1 MSKTVVALAFVVG
14 AVLSIA
20 PAARSGSFGLLA
32 QSAMSDSSPGAAA
45 GSVETAPLSLV
56 SVDAKTTGTGR
67 IVLEGGKS
75 YVQLSEDFTIGEAP
89 AIRMTLYKDAA
100 PPKKTYDPKKYVDLG
115 ALVSRKGEQRYAIP
129 ANLNIKDYGSIAIW
143 CKKFDVTLAYAKIER

>member
-1 MSKTVVALAFVVG
+1 MSKAIVALTLVLG
-14 AVLSIA
+14 AALAIA
-20 PAARSGSFGLLA
+20 PAARSGSTGLMA
-32 QSAMSDSSPGAAA
+32 QSTVSDSNPGAMA
-45 GSVETAPLSLV
+45 GSVETPPLSLV

-67 IVLEGGKS
+67 IVVENGKS

-115 ALVSRKGEQRYAIP
+115 ALVSRKGDQRYAIP
-129 ANLNIKDYGSIAIW
+129 TNLNVKDYGSIAIW
-143 CKKFDVTLAYAKIER
+143 CKKFDVTLAYAKIDR